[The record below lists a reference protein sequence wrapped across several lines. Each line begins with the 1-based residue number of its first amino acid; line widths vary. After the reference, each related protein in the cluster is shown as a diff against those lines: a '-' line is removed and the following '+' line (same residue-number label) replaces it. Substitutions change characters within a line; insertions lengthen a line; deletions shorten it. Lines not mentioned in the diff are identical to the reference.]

1 MAAYDLIERM
11 NQHFIELEKELRE
24 MQQQFSQLKL
34 AAARVFTLPEI
45 EKGHEHDPITQIA
58 VTPSESEAA
67 RELALQH
74 FQRLFIHHY
83 AENISSKA
91 AIRLP
96 GALCFSVNDTEF
108 LEAEQRI
115 EHINTLKKTLEYI
128 ITVESGLAPEQ
139 RFDFVHTHLRGLITL
154 SAYRTIPMIVN
165 PASVRFGWANK
176 NIIKRVTRDDVLKQL
191 EKSQQSGRTVAPY
204 SQEQWAS
211 LLEQEISDVKRLPE
225 QALLKIKRPVKVQP
239 IARAWYQEQQK
250 QVQYPCPSP
259 LIVLCRQSDGA
270 SAPILGEL
278 KDYDADS
285 IKHKHKPKAHPLR
298 LLIPRL
304 HLYTDENA

>member
-11 NQHFIELEKELRE
+11 NQTFIELEKALGNMEQR
-24 MQQQFSQLKL
+24 FAQLPL
-34 AAARVFTLPEI
+34 IGARVFTLPEI
-45 EKGHEHDPITQIA
+45 EKGREHDPITQIE
-58 VTPSESEAA
+58 VTPSEGEAA
-67 RELALQH
+67 RHLALQH

-96 GALCFSVNDTEF
+96 GALCFSVDEAQF
-108 LEAEQRI
+108 LEAEQHI
-115 EHINTLKKTLEYI
+115 KHINMLKKTLEYI
-128 ITVESGLAPEQ
+128 VTVESGLEPEQ

-176 NIIKRVTRDDVLKQL
+176 NIIKKVTRDDMLKKL
-191 EKSQQSGRTVAPY
+191 EKSLQAGRSLAPY
-204 SQEQWAS
+204 SKEQWAS

-239 IARAWYQEQQK
+239 IARVWYQEQQK

-259 LIVLCRQSDGA
+259 LIVLCRQTDGA
-270 SAPILGEL
+270 PSPVLGEL
-278 KDYDADS
+278 NDYDADS

-304 HLYTDENA
+304 HLYTDDGA